1 MHVVGVGNAIVDV
14 IANVDDTFIA
24 EHGLEKGAMSL
35 IDTARAVE
43 LYDVLPSP
51 TEVGGGSAANTMVGI
66 ASFGGDAGYIGKVS
80 KDALGETYRDDL
92 RAAGVSYD
100 MPLATGG
107 EPTARSMIVVTPDA
121 ERTMNTF
128 LGVSA
133 DLQEADIDLDLVAST
148 DILYCEGYL
157 YDAPPAKAA
166 IRLAMT
172 TAAAAGKKVSLTL
185 SDGFCVDRHRDDFR
199 ALIAD
204 SVDIVFGNEDEILSL
219 YETSDF
225 DAAASAIAGD
235 CDLVCLTRGAAGSL
249 ILADGKQIE
258 IPAYPVEAVV
268 DTTGAGDLYAA
279 GVLYGLS
286 TGRDL
291 ETAGK
296 LGALAAS
303 EIISHIGPRPL
314 VSLADLASKH
324 ELA

>member
-14 IANVDDTFIA
+14 IANVDDAFIA
-24 EHGLEKGAMSL
+24 EHGLEKGAMTL
-35 IDTARAVE
+35 IDTARAIE
-43 LYDVLPSP
+43 LYDVLPNP
-51 TEVGGGSAANTMVGI
+51 TEFGGGSAANTIVGV
-66 ASFGGDAGYIGKVS
+66 ASFGGDSAYIGKVS
-80 KDALGETYRDDL
+80 QDSLGETFRDNI
-92 RAAGVSYD
+92 RSAGVNFD

-133 DLQEADIDLDLVAST
+133 DLQEGDIDLDLVASPE
-148 DILYCEGYL
+148 ILYCEGYL

-166 IRLAMT
+166 IRLAMA
-172 TAAAAGKKVSLTL
+172 TAGAAGKKVSLTL

-204 SVDIVFGNEDEILSL
+204 SVDIVFGNEDEILAL
-219 YETSDF
+219 YQTDDF
-225 DAAASAIAGD
+225 DAAADAIAAD
-235 CDLVCLTRGAAGSL
+235 CDLVCLTRGVAGSL
-249 ILADGKQIE
+249 ILSGGERIE
-258 IPAYPVEAVV
+258 IPAYPVDQVV

-279 GVLYGLS
+279 GVLFGLA

-314 VSLADLASKH
+314 VSLAELASKH

>member
-14 IANVDDTFIA
+14 IANVNDEFIA
-24 EHGLEKGAMSL
+24 EHGLEKGAMTL
-35 IDTARAVE
+35 IDTDRAIE

-51 TEVGGGSAANTMVGI
+51 TEVGGGSAANTIVGV
-66 ASFGGDAGYIGKVS
+66 ASFGGDAGYVGKVS
-80 KDALGETYRDDL
+80 QDSLGETFRDDL
-92 RAAGVSYD
+92 RAAGVTFD

-133 DLQEADIDLDLVAST
+133 HLQEADIDLDLVASPE
-148 DILYCEGYL
+148 ILYCEGYL
-157 YDAPPAKAA
+157 YDAAPAKAA
-166 IRLAMT
+166 IRLAMA
-172 TAAAAGKKVSLTL
+172 TAGAAGKKVALTL

-219 YETSDF
+219 YQTDDF
-225 DAAASAIAGD
+225 EAAATAAAAD
-235 CDLVCLTRGAAGSL
+235 CELVCLTRGAAGSL
-249 ILADGKQIE
+249 ILAGGERIE
-258 IPAYPVEAVV
+258 VPAYPVEDVV

-279 GVLYGLS
+279 GVLFGLA

-296 LGALAAS
+296 LGSLAAS

-314 VSLADLASKH
+314 VSLAELASKH
-324 ELA
+324 ELS